1 MLIFNRVAFAV
12 FVGVSIA
19 ASGSASVWAF
29 DGTQVAPDRFEHAAP
44 LLPGNPVITTGPVIA
59 PNPLFPQR
67 SSALPAG
74 RGRQTAP
81 LYHDIGDAIQQGVRD
96 YKAGEKLKAADALE
110 YAASEGSLAAQWKLG
125 RMYAD
130 GDGVDHD
137 DYRAFQYF
145 SKMADSNADISP
157 DSRSAPAVA
166 KAFVALGTYYLSGI
180 ADTPVKSNPTR
191 AHELFHYAAAYFAD
205 PDGQYNLGRLY
216 LDGPLGQK
224 DARRA
229 AQWLNLSA
237 EKGHVYAMATLGNLL
252 MEGGD
257 GVPRQVPKGLMWLD
271 LARTKADARRDVWV
285 FNVADLAFQRATD
298 EQKALAQRFLSQQVA
313 GRK

>member
-1 MLIFNRVAFAV
+1 MLAAPG
-12 FVGVSIA
+12 GV
-19 ASGSASVWAF
+19 GSALAF
-29 DGTQVAPDRFEHAAP
+29 DGTQVAPDRFENAAP
-44 LLPGNPVITTGPVIA
+44 LLANPPAARRAPPGG
-59 PNPLFPQR
+59 
-67 SSALPAG
+67 
-74 RGRQTAP
+74 

-110 YAASEGSLAAQWKLG
+110 YAAGEGSLAAQWKLG

-137 DYRAFQYF
+137 DLRAFQYF
-145 SKMADSNADISP
+145 SKLADSNADISP
-157 DSRSAPAVA
+157 DSRQAPAVA
-166 KAFVALGTYYLSGI
+166 KAFVALGVYYLNGI
-180 ADTPVKSNPTR
+180 PNTPVKANPNR

-216 LDGPLGQK
+216 LDGTLGER

-237 EKGHVYAMATLGNLL
+237 EKGHTYAMAVLGNLL
-252 MEGGD
+252 IDGSG
-257 GVPRQVPKGLMWLD
+257 GVPRQVPKGLMWLQM
-271 LARTKADARRDVWV
+271 ARSKADPKRDVWV
-285 FNVADLAFQRATD
+285 FNLADVASQHASD

-313 GRK
+313 GTK

>member
-1 MLIFNRVAFAV
+1 MFTLISSRILAVGLTSGLAFAAP
-12 FVGVSIA
+12 GWIGA
-19 ASGSASVWAF
+19 AFAF
-29 DGTQVAPDRFEHAAP
+29 DGTQVAPDRFENAAP
-44 LLPGNPVITTGPVIA
+44 LLAGPPPAARRAA
-59 PNPLFPQR
+59 P
-67 SSALPAG
+67 SG
-74 RGRQTAP
+74 

-137 DYRAFQYF
+137 DLRAFQYF
-145 SKMADSNADISP
+145 SKLADSNADISP
-157 DSRSAPAVA
+157 DSRQAPAVA
-166 KAFVALGTYYLSGI
+166 KAFVALGVYYLNGI
-180 ADTPVKSNPTR
+180 PNTPVKANPNR

-216 LDGPLGQK
+216 LDGAFGDR

-237 EKGHVYAMATLGNLL
+237 EKGHIYAMAVLGNILVD
-252 MEGGD
+252 GSG
-257 GVPRQVPKGLMWLD
+257 GVPRQVPKGLMWLQM
-271 LARTKADARRDVWV
+271 AKVKADPKRDVWV
-285 FNVADLAFQRATD
+285 FNLADLAFQRATD
-298 EQKALAQRFLSQQVA
+298 DQKALAQRFLSQQVA
-313 GRK
+313 GTK